1 MEIAIQTKRHY
12 CGGNMVEKIDV
23 ITHKERELVN
33 ITSEVK
39 KIVGKSKVKHG
50 IVILYVPHTTAA
62 LIINEGADPAVKD
75 DVLSTLSYLIPRNKN
90 YKHLE
95 GNADAH
101 IQSSIIGCEKIIF
114 IEDAN
119 LILGRWQAIF
129 FAEFDGPR
137 EREVYIKI
145 IDTS

>member
-1 MEIAIQTKRHY
+1 
-12 CGGNMVEKIDV
+12 MVEKIDV
-23 ITHKERELVN
+23 ITHKSRELID
-33 ITSEVK
+33 ITPHVE
-39 KIVGKSKVKHG
+39 KIVEKTKIREG

-75 DVLSTLSYLIPRNKN
+75 DILNTLSYLIPRNKN

-101 IQSSIIGCEKIIF
+101 IQSSIIGCEKTIF
-114 IEDAN
+114 IEN
-119 LILGRWQAIF
+119 GTMLLGRWQAIF

-137 EREVYIKI
+137 QREVYIKI
-145 IDTS
+145 VETSKH